1 MDEIKLQ
8 KELNNIF
15 IEEFNDSFHN
25 ILTITQEEFTKN
37 FIHRMNIIL
46 NSYYPKLIPELRKH
60 KDFFTKSFKIIL
72 EDYYMPCLYLSEK
85 VINKKVPLEKLTEFQ
100 RHCIKN
106 TQAYHSCQ
114 GEFYIV
120 KNEQKENKY
129 VICSNCKY
137 IYNINC
143 ILMYCPIDDC
153 EFYSKYKLI
162 SENTLKPVT
171 WIKYHCP
178 IMLNQQMNCPKC
190 QNGLFLFGKNVYCPK
205 CKFEKDPLEIEWKC
219 IICKKNFNTGIK
231 EYNPLEFLSMKI
243 SVKNSLVNQLIVK
256 PLILP
261 CRCDNNALKLDFFH
275 NLRCNGVLYEGNRF
289 EKKIIVCSLCKVFA
303 SINKFMWICPICQK
317 NFKCTN
323 VRSFKHEINLMNEE
337 FQLDD
342 KKEHSFIEK
351 KNSNKYYNSNSNNS
365 SNNNNNNYNYN
376 YNSNSNNSN
385 NNKNSNNNSINNNNI
400 IDDNLKIN
408 EEIKENEKENKKEEK
423 EKPKVKRRKSR
434 HLSLLLKEKEAEEH
448 RKQLQLLIPDLKKD
462 EKGHLIKNG
471 KKINVNLFKP
481 LLTDRFGGLFY
492 NPSIKNFSP
501 RLRKPI
507 KRSETNQNEHVV
519 LHSLNDRVKEFK
531 KERQNINLINLSLSE
546 DSFEYE
552 EENNKEIEDNPLT
565 KSQNLFGTNQIKKV
579 ETKKNEKNLIFDE
592 IDYNIIT
599 QLGEGSFGKIYLVED
614 KEKNLFCM
622 KKMITTNRKNFEE
635 ISKEYDVFANYKHE
649 NILTILGISKKI
661 LDESTFCI
669 YILMEVA
676 KTDWEKEINQR
687 QMRNKYYSEEELIN
701 ILKQI
706 VNALAYLQKNK
717 VSHRDVKAQNILV
730 FPNNKYKIADFG
742 EARKFGKRLDPL
754 STLRGTELYM
764 SPILFNGLQNR
775 IFDINH
781 NPYKSDVFSLG
792 MCFLFA
798 STLRIKTL
806 CKIRDFQNDSKLK
819 IFIMSVVS
827 QRYSLSFV
835 QLITNMLQL
844 QECDRPD
851 FIELESIL
859 EDF

>member
-1 MDEIKLQ
+1 MEIEDSEYEYEENENENENTEIEDYDIQ
-8 KELNNIF
+8 YEENEYEYIE
-15 IEEFNDSFHN
+15 IEEY
-25 ILTITQEEFTKN
+25 EEHEIEN
-37 FIHRMNIIL
+37 
-46 NSYYPKLIPELRKH
+46 
-60 KDFFTKSFKIIL
+60 
-72 EDYYMPCLYLSEK
+72 
-85 VINKKVPLEKLTEFQ
+85 
-100 RHCIKN
+100 
-106 TQAYHSCQ
+106 
-114 GEFYIV
+114 
-120 KNEQKENKY
+120 NEIEEN
-129 VICSNCKY
+129 
-137 IYNINC
+137 
-143 ILMYCPIDDC
+143 
-153 EFYSKYKLI
+153 
-162 SENTLKPVT
+162 
-171 WIKYHCP
+171 IKY
-178 IMLNQQMNCPKC
+178 
-190 QNGLFLFGKNVYCPK
+190 
-205 CKFEKDPLEIEWKC
+205 EE
-219 IICKKNFNTGIK
+219 
-231 EYNPLEFLSMKI
+231 
-243 SVKNSLVNQLIVK
+243 
-256 PLILP
+256 
-261 CRCDNNALKLDFFH
+261 
-275 NLRCNGVLYEGNRF
+275 
-289 EKKIIVCSLCKVFA
+289 
-303 SINKFMWICPICQK
+303 
-317 NFKCTN
+317 
-323 VRSFKHEINLMNEE
+323 NEE
-337 FQLDD
+337 
-342 KKEHSFIEK
+342 
-351 KNSNKYYNSNSNNS
+351 N
-365 SNNNNNNYNYN
+365 
-376 YNSNSNNSN
+376 
-385 NNKNSNNNSINNNNI
+385 
-400 IDDNLKIN
+400 
-408 EEIKENEKENKKEEK
+408 KENEKEEFKKEEK
-423 EKPKVKRRKSR
+423 EKPNVRRRKSR

-462 EKGHLIKNG
+462 EKGNLIKNG

-492 NPSIKNFSP
+492 NPPIKNFSP

-565 KSQNLFGTNQIKKV
+565 KSQNLFGTNQIKKL

-592 IDYNIIT
+592 VDYNIIT

-742 EARKFGKRLDPL
+742 EARKFGKRFDPL

>member
-1 MDEIKLQ
+1 MDEIKLK

-162 SENTLKPVT
+162 NENSLKPVT
-171 WIKYHCP
+171 WLKYHCP

-190 QNGLFLFGKNVYCPK
+190 KNGLFLLGKDVYCPK
-205 CKFEKDPLEIEWKC
+205 CKFQSDPLEIQWKC
-219 IICKKNFNTGIK
+219 ILCHKVFNSDVK
-231 EYNPLEFLSMKI
+231 EYNPLEFFAMKI
-243 SVKNSLVNQLIVK
+243 SVKNSLVNQLIIK

-261 CRCDNNALKLDFFH
+261 CGCDNNPLKLDFFH
-275 NLRCNGVLYEGNRF
+275 NKKCKGILYEGKKF

-303 SINKFMWICPICQK
+303 SVNKFMWICPICGK
-317 NFKCTN
+317 GFKTGN
-323 VRSFKHEINLMNEE
+323 VRSFKNEINYNNDE
-337 FQLDD
+337 FKL
-342 KKEHSFIEK
+342 ESI
-351 KNSNKYYNSNSNNS
+351 NNS
-365 SNNNNNNYNYN
+365 KDKE
-376 YNSNSNNSN
+376 N
-385 NNKNSNNNSINNNNI
+385 NNKKEYHHNNINN
-400 IDDNLKIN
+400 DKIENKKEKN
-408 EEIKENEKENKKEEK
+408 ENENEKEKEEEEEK
-423 EKPKVKRRKSR
+423 EEISRNNFKRNMKRRKSR

-448 RKQLQLLIPDLKKD
+448 RKQLQFLIPNLKKD
-462 EKGHLIKNG
+462 INGDLIQNG
-471 KKINVNLFKP
+471 KKININLFKP
-481 LLTDRFGGLFY
+481 LLTDRMNGGLFY
-492 NPSIKNFSP
+492 NPPIQNSSP
-501 RLRKPI
+501 RLRKPV
-507 KRSETNQNEHVV
+507 KRSETNSNNHFLMNSFQNK
-519 LHSLNDRVKEFK
+519 LNDFK
-531 KERQNINLINLSLSE
+531 KERQNINVLNSQLMFHTSE
-546 DSFEYE
+546 DISLLNENE
-552 EENNKEIEDNPLT
+552 DNKSDNEENNLA
-565 KSQNLFGTNQIKKV
+565 KSQKIFDINQIKKK
-579 ETKKNEKNLIFDE
+579 EKKKVDDLVFDE
-592 IDYNIIT
+592 EDYNVIT

-614 KEKNLFCM
+614 KDKNLFCM
-622 KKMITTNRKNFEE
+622 KKMITTNKKNFEE
-635 ISKEYDVFANYKHE
+635 ISKEYDVFAKYKHE
-649 NILTILGISKKI
+649 NILSILGISKKM
-661 LDESTFCI
+661 LDESTFGI

-687 QMRNKYYSEEELIN
+687 QMRNKYYTEEELIN
-701 ILKQI
+701 ILKQL
-706 VNALAYLQKNK
+706 VNALSYLQKNK
-717 VSHRDVKAQNILV
+717 VSHRDVKAQNVLV
-730 FPNNKYKIADFG
+730 FPDNKYKIADFG
-742 EARKFGKRLDPL
+742 EARKYGKIMDPL

-764 SPILFNGLQNR
+764 SPILFHGLQNR
-775 IFDINH
+775 IFDVNH

-792 MCFLFA
+792 MCALFA

-806 CKIRDFQNDSKLK
+806 CKIRDFSNDSKLK
-819 IFIMSVVS
+819 IFIMSVIS
-827 QRYSLSFV
+827 QRYSLNFV
-835 QLITNMLQL
+835 QLITQMLQL
-844 QECDRPD
+844 QEVDRPD
-851 FIELESIL
+851 FIELEEIL
-859 EDF
+859 EEF